1 MLTLAAC
8 GQPTPPAKTS
18 FVWPNGLHTIG
29 DGYPKPGDS
38 CRRLGESELT
48 ADYLDDS
55 AVLVGCPGG
64 AGDVAAKAILD
75 GQHARLVG
83 NASGVAILSVP
94 LGDANVGMPSA
105 SGKTE

>member
-1 MLTLAAC
+1 
-8 GQPTPPAKTS
+8 
-18 FVWPNGLHTIG
+18 
-29 DGYPKPGDS
+29 
-38 CRRLGESELT
+38 
-48 ADYLDDS
+48 
-55 AVLVGCPGG
+55 VLVGCPGG